1 MVQIQID
8 ISICNESNRLNML
21 YFLKKDLIHL
31 RDRENKQGGGARGE
45 REAASPPR
53 REPNA

>member
-8 ISICNESNRLNML
+8 INICNESNTLNML

-31 RDRENKQGGGARGE
+31 RDRENKQGGGAGGE
-45 REAASPPR
+45 REAVSPLS